1 MFMHRYDE
9 GTCLF
14 FISINRKFIGFFVCF
29 VFRFGMDG
37 LTTNTSG
44 MMTTDL
50 QDLSSQAVSTNPS
63 NPADV
68 LTAGTTVSPE
78 DAANAVS

>member
-1 MFMHRYDE
+1 
-9 GTCLF
+9 
-14 FISINRKFIGFFVCF
+14 
-29 VFRFGMDG
+29 MDG
-37 LTTNTSG
+37 LTANASG

-50 QDLSSQAVSTNPS
+50 QDLSSQAVSANPS

-78 DAANAVS
+78 DAANAVSTNVFEF

>member
-1 MFMHRYDE
+1 MTFEHVYSLYNM
-9 GTCLF
+9 
-14 FISINRKFIGFFVCF
+14 NRKFIGFLFALF
-29 VFRFGMDG
+29 FRFGMDG
-37 LTTNTSG
+37 LTNNTSG
-44 MMTTDL
+44 MMSTDL